1 MSAVGPMFGQRWRF
15 RNEATEKIPYAIER
29 YTNESRRLLNVL
41 DKRLGG
47 GRFLAG
53 DYSIAD
59 IATYPWIAG
68 AERNTKLLADF
79 PNLKRWLGEVSSRP
93 SVQRGW
99 PSCAN
104 SSARSS
110 TIGPVQYCLGK
121 SSTRG
126 AESNRFDGAN
136 PFLKNRSTKIRR
148 RRHDRE
154 EGWRQESG
162 MQCQYQR
169 VEPGNQSGLDS
180 FKRRLVASLEAELL
194 ANAECTRAMLGAA
207 DVLAAIGSTSDFR
220 AAIAT
225 G

>member
-1 MSAVGPMFGQRWRF
+1 MFQMSAVGPMFGQRWHF
-15 RNEATEKIPYAIER
+15 RHEAIEKITYAIER
-29 YTNESRRLLNVL
+29 YTNESRRLLNVI

-59 IATYPWIAG
+59 IATYPWMAG
-68 AERNTKLLADF
+68 ADRNTKLLADF

-93 SVQRGW
+93 SVQRGL
-99 PSCAN
+99 AVMREFER
-104 SSARSS
+104 RSS

-136 PFLKNRSTKIRR
+136 PFLKKRSTKIRR
-148 RRHDRE
+148 RRHDPE
-154 EGWRQESG
+154 EGWRQESR

-180 FKRRLVASLEAELL
+180 FKRRFVASLDAALL

-207 DVLAAIGSTSDFR
+207 EVLAAIG
-220 AAIAT
+220 
-225 G
+225 